1 MSTIEAR
8 SVTRQFGAFT
18 AVDDVDLTVD
28 PGEVVGL
35 IGANGAGKTTL
46 IRMVLGLLQPT
57 SGSIEILGSPPSRQS
72 RHRIGYVPQNMGLYR
87 DLTTVENLQFRAAA
101 FGGAPAAAPFE
112 DRGLIGSLPLGLQRR
127 AAFVAATQHDPAV
140 LILDEPTSGVSSLAR
155 SKLWNLIR
163 ERAEAGAAVLVSTH
177 YMDEAEQADRLVLM
191 SRGRVAGSGAMAEI
205 IGDLRAVEVTARRWQ
220 DAFELLDGSG
230 PPVTLAGRAVRVLGE
245 DADVVRTKLEA
256 AGVVADVR
264 AVAATLDE
272 KMVLLD
278 S

>member
-1 MSTIEAR
+1 
-8 SVTRQFGAFT
+8 
-18 AVDDVDLTVD
+18 
-28 PGEVVGL
+28 
-35 IGANGAGKTTL
+35 
-46 IRMVLGLLQPT
+46 
-57 SGSIEILGSPPSRQS
+57 
-72 RHRIGYVPQNMGLYR
+72 
-87 DLTTVENLQFRAAA
+87 
-101 FGGAPAAAPFE
+101 
-112 DRGLIGSLPLGLQRR
+112 
-127 AAFVAATQHDPAV
+127 
-140 LILDEPTSGVSSLAR
+140 
-155 SKLWNLIR
+155 
-163 ERAEAGAAVLVSTH
+163 
-177 YMDEAEQADRLVLM
+177 MDEAEQADRLVLM